1 MISSAHARHSPPA
14 RSSNLCELPGWF
26 RVYPTGSFPGMVFSG
41 IYRVSLF
48 LCFSL
53 KGFRNFF
60 SGLIPVVL
68 LIMKMRCIV
77 CIF

>member
-1 MISSAHARHSPPA
+1 MEF
-14 RSSNLCELPGWF
+14 NLKGLGFEGSRFKVLGL

-48 LCFSL
+48 FLCFSL
-53 KGFRNFF
+53 KGFRTVF
-60 SGLIPVVL
+60 SGLIPIVL

-77 CIF
+77 GIF